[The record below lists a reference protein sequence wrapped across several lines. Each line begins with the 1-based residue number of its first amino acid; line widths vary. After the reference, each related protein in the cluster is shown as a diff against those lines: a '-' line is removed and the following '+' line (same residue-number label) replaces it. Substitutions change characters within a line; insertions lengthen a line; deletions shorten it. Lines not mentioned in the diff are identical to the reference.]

1 MEKFLIQSISVYKS
15 IGCISILVL
24 EMKYTLY
31 LLNQKDE
38 NLLQYNLLVTLWE
51 SASIKKHVRKNTG
64 IKLCFYSTPKNST
77 VHLYKGKVTQSHYH
91 GLKLNGVR

>member
-38 NLLQYNLLVTLWE
+38 NLLQYNLLVTL
-51 SASIKKHVRKNTG
+51 
-64 IKLCFYSTPKNST
+64 
-77 VHLYKGKVTQSHYH
+77 
-91 GLKLNGVR
+91 